1 MVNVLLAGD
10 SDQLAADGE
19 RQITKKLV
27 FTPLTKLM
35 EAHIIELL
43 AENFHVHRW
52 QLLELTPSVS
62 SSSNALFSKA
72 PKPDS

>member
-35 EAHIIELL
+35 EAHIIELWAKKL
-43 AENFHVHRW
+43 HSHKCLVQW
-52 QLLELTPSVS
+52 
-62 SSSNALFSKA
+62 ALFWSF
-72 PKPDS
+72 